1 MRLRQLTPGGDALRG
16 GLADVADLGHLLDR
30 RSQQRIKRAEVVAQD
45 AARLL
50 ADMPNAEREQQ
61 PRQVAG
67 LARFNRADKIVRPDV
82 HLFAERQQLLDRQ
95 VVQVS
100 RRLDQS
106 GVDQLLQ
113 VALAAAVDVH
123 RVTRREMHQV
133 SQKLRRTRGT
143 RAADSRLVL
152 IVVHRRAAHRTEL
165 RELIRHGIQR
175 TPVLFHADDLR
186 NDFSGFS
193 DGNNVAHAGI
203 ELTDKIAV
211 MQRCAGHRGARKP
224 YRLEH
229 GIRCQHAGA
238 SHRDDDI
245 LEKRLLDLG
254 RVLVRRRPPREFRG
268 RAERFTLC
276 EGVDLDNS
284 TVNVEIQL
292 TAGLTHVL
300 NLALHVLRVGV
311 DRIARTCRK
320 TEALQIV
327 KRLHMA
333 FHRQLVAVLNVE
345 AKDGQPALTRNPAVL
360 LPQRAGSRVARIGKE
375 RLVMQLELGVECV
388 EHGLFHV
395 DLTAHNEMR
404 RCVLQL
410 FRDVLDGFEVLGYIL
425 AHLTVTAC
433 RTADEHTVHIFERD
447 RKAVDL
453 VLDNVLRLSDGIL
466 HTGIELAEFVKR
478 ENILQAFEWVGVRH
492 LGKPAARRA
501 ADPLGRR
508 VRVCHLRMLGL
519 ERAKLTLQ
527 HVVLIVGDLGRVLVI
542 VFFVVIP
549 QLLPQ
554 SGNLLTHVH
563 NKTPLV

>member
-1 MRLRQLTPGGDALRG
+1 M
-16 GLADVADLGHLLDR
+16 VA
-30 RSQQRIKRAEVVAQD
+30 ED

-50 ADMPNAEREQQ
+50 SDMPDAERKQQ

-67 LARFNRADKIVRPDV
+67 LARLNRADKIVRPDV

-95 VVQVS
+95 VVQIS

-113 VALAAAVDVH
+113 VALAAAVNVH
-123 RVTRREMHQV
+123 RVTRRKVHQV
-133 SQKLRRTRGT
+133 AQQLRRTRGT

-152 IVVHRRAAHRTEL
+152 IVVHRRTADRTEF

-175 TPVLFHADDLR
+175 APVLFHADDLR

-211 MQRCAGHRGARKP
+211 VQRCAGHRGARKP
-224 YRLEH
+224 YRLKH
-229 GIRCQHAGA
+229 GIRRQHAGA

-268 RAERFTLC
+268 RAERFTLR

-292 TAGLTHVL
+292 TAGLAHVL

-311 DRIARTCRK
+311 DRIARACRE
-320 TEALQIV
+320 TEALEVI

-345 AKDGQPALTRNPAVL
+345 AEDGQLSFPRNFAVL
-360 LPQRAGSRVARIGKE
+360 LPQRAGSRVARIGKQ
-375 RLVMQLELGVECV
+375 RLFVQLQLGVECI

-410 FRDVLDGFEVLGYIL
+410 FRDVLDGFEVLGYVL

-433 RTADEHTVHIFERD
+433 RTADELAVYILQCD

-466 HTGIELAEFVKR
+466 HTGIELAQLVKR
-478 ENILQAFEWVGVRH
+478 ENILQTFEWVGVRH
-492 LGKPAARRA
+492 LGKSAARRT

>member
-1 MRLRQLTPGGDALRG
+1 
-16 GLADVADLGHLLDR
+16 
-30 RSQQRIKRAEVVAQD
+30 
-45 AARLL
+45 
-50 ADMPNAEREQQ
+50 
-61 PRQVAG
+61 
-67 LARFNRADKIVRPDV
+67 
-82 HLFAERQQLLDRQ
+82 
-95 VVQVS
+95 
-100 RRLDQS
+100 
-106 GVDQLLQ
+106 
-113 VALAAAVDVH
+113 
-123 RVTRREMHQV
+123 MHQV

-143 RAADSRLVL
+143 RAADSRFVL
-152 IVVHRRAAHRTEL
+152 IVVHRRTAHRTEL

-175 TPVLFHADDLR
+175 APVLFHADDLR

-211 MQRCAGHRGARKP
+211 VQRCTRNRCTGKP

-229 GIRCQHAGA
+229 GIRRQHAGA

-245 LEKRLLDLG
+245 LEQGLLDLG
-254 RVLVRRRPPREFRG
+254 RVLVRRRPPRKFRG
-268 RAERFTLC
+268 RAERFALR
-276 EGVDLDNS
+276 EGIDLDNS
-284 TVNVEIQL
+284 TVNVEIQF
-292 TAGLTHVL
+292 TAGLAHVL
-300 NLALHVLRVGV
+300 DFALHVPRVGV
-311 DRIARTCRK
+311 DRIARACRK
-320 TEALQIV
+320 TKALEVIE
-327 KRLHMA
+327 RLHMA
-333 FHRQLVAVLNVE
+333 FQRQLVAVLDVE
-345 AKDGQPALTRNPAVL
+345 AEDGQLSFPRNFAVL
-360 LPQRAGSRVARIGKE
+360 LPQRTRRRVARIGKE
-375 RLVMQLELGVECV
+375 RLVVQLQFGVEGI

-395 DLTAHNEMR
+395 DLTAHDQMR
-404 RCVLQL
+404 RRVLQL
-410 FRDVLDGFEVLGYIL
+410 FRDVLDGFEVLGYVL

-433 RTADEHTVHIFERD
+433 RTADEHAVHIFECD

-466 HTGIELAEFVKR
+466 HTRIELAQFVKR

-508 VRVCHLRMLGL
+508 VRVRHLRMLGL

>member
-1 MRLRQLTPGGDALRG
+1 MRLRQLPPSGDALRR
-16 GLADVADLGHLLDR
+16 GLSDVADLGHLRDR

-61 PRQVAG
+61 PRQVTG
-67 LARFNRADKIVRPDV
+67 LAGFDRADKVVRPSV

-113 VALAAAVDVH
+113 VALAAAVNVH
-123 RVTRREMHQV
+123 RVTRRKVHQV
-133 SQKLRRTRGT
+133 AQQLRRTGRT
-143 RAADSRLVL
+143 RAADGSFVL
-152 IVVHRRAAHRTEL
+152 IVVHRRTAHRTEL

-175 TPVLFHADDLR
+175 APVLFHADDLR

-211 MQRCAGHRGARKP
+211 VQRCAGHRGARKP
-224 YRLEH
+224 YRLKH
-229 GIRCQHAGA
+229 GIRRQHAGA

-268 RAERFTLC
+268 RAERFTLR
-276 EGVDLDNS
+276 EGVDLNNS

-292 TAGLTHVL
+292 TAGLAHVL

-320 TEALQIV
+320 TKALEVIE
-327 KRLHMA
+327 RLHMA
-333 FHRQLVAVLNVE
+333 FHRQLVAVLDVE
-345 AKDGQPALTRNPAVL
+345 AEDGQLSFPRNFAVL
-360 LPQRAGSRVARIGKE
+360 LPQRTRRRVARIGKQ
-375 RLVMQLELGVECV
+375 RLFMQLQFGVEGI

-395 DLTAHNEMR
+395 DLTTHDQMR
-404 RCVLQL
+404 RRVLQL
-410 FRDVLDGFEVLGYIL
+410 FRDVLDGFEVLGYVL

-433 RTADEHTVHIFERD
+433 RTSDELAVHIFERD

-478 ENILQAFEWVGVRH
+478 ENILQTFERVGVRH
-492 LGKPAARRA
+492 LGKAAARRT

-508 VRVCHLRMLGL
+508 VRVRHLRMLGL

-527 HVVLIVGDLGRVLVI
+527 HVVLIVGDLGCVLVI

-554 SGNLLTHVH
+554 RGNLLTHVH

>member
-1 MRLRQLTPGGDALRG
+1 MRLRQLPPGGDALRG

-50 ADMPNAEREQQ
+50 ADMPDAEREQQ

-82 HLFAERQQLLDRQ
+82 HLFAKRQQLLDRQ

-123 RVTRREMHQV
+123 RVTRRKVHQV
-133 SQKLRRTRGT
+133 AQQLRRTRGT

-165 RELIRHGIQR
+165 RELIRNRIQR
-175 TPVLFHADDLR
+175 APVLFHADDLR

-211 MQRCAGHRGARKP
+211 VQRCTRNRGARKP

-229 GIRCQHAGA
+229 GIRRQHAGA
-238 SHRDDDI
+238 SHCDDDI
-245 LEKRLLDLG
+245 LEKRLLDLR

-268 RAERFTLC
+268 RAERFTLRK
-276 EGVDLDNS
+276 GVDLDNS

-292 TAGLTHVL
+292 TAGLAHVL
-300 NLALHVLRVGV
+300 DLALHVLRVGV
-311 DRIARTCRK
+311 DRIARACRK
-320 TEALQIV
+320 TEALEVIE
-327 KRLHMA
+327 RLHMA
-333 FHRQLVAVLNVE
+333 FHRQLIAVLNVE
-345 AKDGQPALTRNPAVL
+345 AEDGQLSFPRNFAVL
-360 LPQRAGSRVARIGKE
+360 LPQRTGSRVARIGQQ
-375 RLVMQLELGVECV
+375 RLFVQLQLGVEGI

-410 FRDVLDGFEVLGYIL
+410 FGDVLDGFEVLGYVL

-433 RTADEHTVHIFERD
+433 RTADEHAVHIFERD

>member
-1 MRLRQLTPGGDALRG
+1 M
-16 GLADVADLGHLLDR
+16 
-30 RSQQRIKRAEVVAQD
+30 VAQD

-95 VVQVS
+95 VVQIS

-123 RVTRREMHQV
+123 RVTRRKVHQV
-133 SQKLRRTRGT
+133 AQQLCRTGRA
-143 RAADSRLVL
+143 RAADGGFVLV
-152 IVVHRRAAHRTEL
+152 IVDWSAAHRTDL
-165 RELIRHGIQR
+165 RELVRNRIQR
-175 TPVLFHADDLR
+175 APVLFHADDLWDDLSCLAYR
-186 NDFSGFS
+186 ND
-193 DGNNVAHAGI
+193 VAHAGI

-211 MQRCAGHRGARKP
+211 VQRCTRNRCTGKP
-224 YRLEH
+224 YRLKH

-245 LEKRLLDLG
+245 LEQGLLDLG
-254 RVLVRRRPPREFRG
+254 RVLVRRRPPRKFRG
-268 RAERFTLC
+268 RAERFALR
-276 EGVDLDNS
+276 EGIDLDNS
-284 TVNVEIQL
+284 TVNVEIQF
-292 TAGLTHVL
+292 TAGLAHVL
-300 NLALHVLRVGV
+300 DFAPHVPRVGV
-311 DRIARTCRK
+311 DRIARACRE
-320 TEALQIV
+320 TEALEVIE
-327 KRLHMA
+327 RLHMA
-333 FHRQLVAVLNVE
+333 FHRQLVAVLDVE
-345 AKDGQPALTRNPAVL
+345 AEDGQLSFPRNFAVL
-360 LPQRAGSRVARIGKE
+360 LPQRTRRRVARIGKQ
-375 RLVMQLELGVECV
+375 RLFMQLQFGVERI

-410 FRDVLDGFEVLGYIL
+410 FRDVLDGFEVLGYVL

-433 RTADEHTVHIFERD
+433 RTADEHAVHIFERD

-492 LGKPAARRA
+492 LGKAAARRT

-508 VRVCHLRMLGL
+508 VRVRHLRMLGL

-527 HVVLIVGDLGRVLVI
+527 HIVLIVGDLGRVLVI